1 MEKLPLYSIGHGNR
15 TREELLELLERYG
28 IKFLIDVRTVPY
40 SKYQPQYNREDLTTY
55 MQDHNIRYVYMG
67 DALGGRPKDT
77 SCYNREGKIDYEALK
92 TKEFYIEGIKRLKT
106 AYEKQVPIAIM
117 CSESKP
123 LECHRSK
130 LIGRTLLQENILLKH
145 IDENGRLKGQEIIIN
160 ELNKGK
166 SEFTL
171 FGEISDL
178 SNHGSRK
185 SYLDK

>member
-1 MEKLPLYSIGHGNR
+1 MERLPLYTIGHGNR
-15 TREELLELLERYG
+15 TREEFLGLLERYG
-28 IKFLIDVRTVPY
+28 IKFLIDVRTIPY
-40 SKYQPQYNREDLTTY
+40 SKFQSQYNREDLTTY
-55 MQDHNIRYVYMG
+55 MQEHKIRYVYMG
-67 DALGGRPKDT
+67 DTLGGRPKDT
-77 SCYNREGKIDYEALK
+77 SCYNSAGKIDYEALK
-92 TKEFYIEGIKRLKT
+92 TKEFYIEGINRLKT

-130 LIGRTLLQENILLKH
+130 LIGRTLLQENILLQH

-171 FGEISDL
+171 FGDISDL

-185 SYLDK
+185 SYLD